1 MKGEGAKQKEA
12 KNIAINNEKEE
23 IQQRKTSITEIFE
36 VIKRYDYYIGQAN
49 SKASFLIS
57 IIGVILFLLIMNS
70 AYLITSTE
78 WCKYPWINDTIL
90 LLSGM
95 GLFVAL
101 LLSLAVLFPLI
112 SSGNETGSYTS
123 FIAYSSIAKM
133 KYDVFRGHHASND
146 YDFWEDLVRQ
156 THTLAIITDRKFMLI
171 KSAVIS
177 AIFSVI
183 MFSLLFLM
191 MIIKGF

>member
-12 KNIAINNEKEE
+12 KNTVISNEKEE

-57 IIGVILFLLIMNS
+57 IIGVILFALIMNS

-78 WCKYPWINDTIL
+78 WCKYPWVNDTIL
-90 LLSGM
+90 LLSGA

-101 LLSLAVLFPLI
+101 LLSLAVLFPII
-112 SSGNETGSYTS
+112 SSGNEPGSYTS
-123 FIAYSSIAKM
+123 FIAYSSVAKM
-133 KYDVFRGHHASND
+133 KYDVFRGHHGSND

-156 THTLAIITDRKFMLI
+156 THTLAIITDRKFILI
-171 KSAVIS
+171 KSAVIT

-183 MFSLLFLM
+183 MFLLLFLM